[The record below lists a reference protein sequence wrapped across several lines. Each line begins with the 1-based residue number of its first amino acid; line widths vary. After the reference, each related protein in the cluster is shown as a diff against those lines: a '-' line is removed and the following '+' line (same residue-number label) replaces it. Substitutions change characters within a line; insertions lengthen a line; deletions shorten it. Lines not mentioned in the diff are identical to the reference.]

1 MRILQCSPVATR
13 STQVAPD
20 GLLAGGARPRL
31 SSERRWVQALLSVF
45 LEVVLPVALVAI
57 AGGVVGRWRK
67 VALPPIS
74 SLVFYLFSPCLVF
87 NSMATTQVSAGT
99 SLRILAVMF
108 ATFVVMY
115 VAATLWSSFVR
126 HERPM
131 RAAFALAATTPNVGN
146 MGLPV
151 AFLAF
156 GNDGFDIAVLNF
168 VIGATLVNTFGIA
181 IASMAGGSPRAAL
194 VAPFRYPSLYA
205 AALGLVVNATGFDL
219 PVTIEAPVESLAG
232 AAVPVMLV
240 VLGLQLQN
248 AVGVDRLLD
257 TFTVNAG
264 RLLIAPVVAWFVASS
279 LGLDGTPRA
288 TLTVLS
294 AMPTAVIATLLA
306 TEFNAVPAF
315 VTRVVVTS
323 TLLSMLTLTALITIV
338 K

>member
-1 MRILQCSPVATR
+1 VL
-13 STQVAPD
+13 
-20 GLLAGGARPRL
+20 G
-31 SSERRWVQALLSVF
+31 VF

-57 AGGVVGRWRK
+57 AGGLVGRWRK
-67 VALPPIS
+67 VTLAPIS

-87 NSMATTQVSAGT
+87 NSMATTEVSART
-99 SLRILAVMF
+99 SFRILAVMF
-108 ATFVVMY
+108 AAFVAMY
-115 VAATLWSSFVR
+115 VAATIWSTVVR

-151 AFLAF
+151 ALLAF
-156 GNDGFDIAVLNF
+156 GDEGFDIAVLNF

-194 VAPFRYPSLYA
+194 AAPFRYPALYA
-205 AALGLVVNATGFDL
+205 AGLGLAVNAAGIDL
-219 PVTIEAPVESLAG
+219 PLTIEAPVESLAG

-240 VLGLQLQN
+240 VLGLQLQH
-248 AVGVDRLLD
+248 AAGMDRMLD
-257 TFTVNAG
+257 TLAVNAG
-264 RLLIAPVVAWFVASS
+264 RLLIAPVVAWFVATSV
-279 LGLDGTPRA
+279 GLDGTPRA

-294 AMPTAVIATLLA
+294 AMPTAVIATILA
-306 TEFNAVPAF
+306 TEFNAVPSF

-323 TLLSMLTLTALITIV
+323 TLLSMLTLTALITVV